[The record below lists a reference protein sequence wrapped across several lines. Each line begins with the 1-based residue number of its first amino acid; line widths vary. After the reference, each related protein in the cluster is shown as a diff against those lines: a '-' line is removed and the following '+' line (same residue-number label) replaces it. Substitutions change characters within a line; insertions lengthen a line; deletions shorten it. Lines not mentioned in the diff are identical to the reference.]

1 MTPLKK
7 PDEKCGSCGFKI
19 SDYSAPSRSL
29 IPGTV
34 IKNRYLAGIAV
45 SEDSYSV
52 TYAGMDLTEKKKTF
66 IKEYFPSSCCSRV
79 NNGSENITVK
89 ISDGKEELFES
100 GKNDFMSRFK
110 MLAET
115 EKNSPLKGISVI
127 TDVFEWGG
135 TCYAVSGF
143 VSGTPLEKTAD
154 RKKKIPADELL
165 TLMKPVIDSMI
176 TLHSQGIFH
185 GNISP
190 ANIIIADDKKSV
202 CLVDFGIYGMNGNA
216 FKFSLVPVAGFTP
229 IEEYSDFKD
238 DIGGWTDIFGIC
250 SSIYFGITGIAPQNA
265 PDRTNSDDLKT
276 LSELGVK
283 LSETKEAALMQGLAV
298 YRKDRFKAVRA
309 LYNALFSED
318 GEKVQAESSLGA
330 DIGEAAK
337 ANDDLST
344 EKNQPKNGVRHG
356 VKRVKLSMKEEDIA
370 PWAGISVKKETKPV
384 PEPKPEP
391 EPETETENK
400 TVPEPKSEPVPTSAP
415 APAYNPQGTYSQV
428 IIKRK
433 SRDNIEI
440 GGIKLNKK
448 TDKLDLSSKG
458 ITDDDTDILGELTEL
473 EYLTVNDNK
482 IADIEFLSSLK
493 KLVLFSASNNYI
505 TDISPLINLGQITEL
520 DLSGNKELE
529 DISVLEYLRGI
540 RKLDLSDTAI
550 KSVAPLIYLD
560 HLKSLDLKGTQITER
575 QIKSL
580 YAEMPTCSIKYDVKK
595 K

>member
-7 PDEKCGSCGFKI
+7 NDEKCKNCGFKI
-19 SDYSAPSRSL
+19 SDYSAPPRSL

-34 IKNRYLAGIAV
+34 INDRYLAGIAV

-79 NNGSENITVK
+79 NNESENKTVK
-89 ISDGKEELFES
+89 IADDKKELFES

-110 MLAET
+110 TLRET
-115 EKNSPLKGISVI
+115 GKTSPLKGISLI
-127 TDVFEWGG
+127 ADVFEWGG

-143 VSGTPLEKTAD
+143 VSGTPLEKTAAD
-154 RKKKIPADELL
+154 PKKKFPADEFL

-190 ANIIIADDKKSV
+190 ANIIIADDKKSA
-202 CLVDFGIYGMNGNA
+202 CLVDFGIYGINDNA
-216 FKFSLVPVAGFTP
+216 FKFSLAPKAGFTP
-229 IEEYSDFKD
+229 IEEYPDFKEE
-238 DIGGWTDIFGIC
+238 IGGWTDIFGIC
-250 SSIYFGITGIAPQNA
+250 SSIYFGITGIVPGSA
-265 PDRTNSDDLKT
+265 PDRANSDNLKT

-318 GEKVQAESSLGA
+318 GEKAETDSSLGA
-330 DIGEAAK
+330 DISEASK
-337 ANDDLST
+337 ANDELSAGKS
-344 EKNQPKNGVRHG
+344 EPKKGIRHG
-356 VKRVKLSMKEEDIA
+356 VKKVKLSMKEEDIA
-370 PWAGISVKKETKPV
+370 PWAGISVKKE

-391 EPETETENK
+391 KPETK
-400 TVPEPKSEPVPTSAP
+400 PEPKQEPKTAP
-415 APAYNPQGTYSQV
+415 APAPTYDSQGAYSQV
-428 IIKRK
+428 IVKRK
-433 SRDNIEI
+433 SKDNIEI
-440 GGIKLNKK
+440 GGIKLTKR
-448 TDKLDLSSKG
+448 TDKLDLTSKG
-458 ITDDDTDILGELTEL
+458 ITDDDTDILSELTEL

-482 IADIEFLSSLK
+482 IADIEFVSSLK

-505 TDISPLINLGQITEL
+505 TDISPLINLGQLTEL

-540 RKLDLSDTAI
+540 RKLDLSNTAI

-560 HLKSLDLKGTQITER
+560 HLKSLNLKGTQITER